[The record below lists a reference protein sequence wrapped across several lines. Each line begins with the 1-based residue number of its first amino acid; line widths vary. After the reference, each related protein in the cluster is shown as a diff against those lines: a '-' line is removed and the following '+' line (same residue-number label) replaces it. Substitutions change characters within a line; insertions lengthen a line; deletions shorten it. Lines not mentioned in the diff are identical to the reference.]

1 MGLIV
6 AQDSMNARR
15 TVRVGLASR
24 QAVIAYIFLAPALI
38 YFTVFFFYPIVLEL
52 WASMQSTTAF
62 VGLENYLLAFQD
74 ARVWGTFKVTL
85 LFAAGVTLLNV
96 IVGLAL
102 ALLLDLPLRGR
113 VVFRAIF
120 MVPYMT
126 SMIIVGLMWRNILDP
141 QIGILN
147 RLLLVLGLPAQDW
160 LTNYQLALPA
170 VIGITLWQGVGYT
183 MVLFLAGLQGIPREY
198 YEAAHVDG
206 AGGLARFRF
215 VTLPLLAPTTLFVVI
230 IGIIN
235 SLQAFAQAFVI
246 TQGGPADATRF
257 YVFHVYNV
265 AFNENN
271 LGYASALSFLM
282 FLVILVLTLIQL
294 RVGNKAT
301 EY

>member
-6 AQDSMNARR
+6 ARDSMNARR

-38 YFTVFFFYPIVLEL
+38 YFTIFFFYPIVLEF

-62 VGLENYLLAFQD
+62 VGLGNYLQAFQD
-74 ARVWGTFKVTL
+74 ARVWETFKVTL

-96 IVGLAL
+96 VIGLAL

-160 LTNYQLALPA
+160 LTNYQFALPA
-170 VIGITLWQGVGYT
+170 VIGITIWQGVGYT

-206 AGGLARFRF
+206 AGGLERFRF

-230 IGIIN
+230 IGVIN

-271 LGYASALSFLM
+271 LGYASALSFVM
-282 FLVILVLTLIQL
+282 FLVILVLTVIQM
-294 RVGNKAT
+294 RIGNKAT

>member
-6 AQDSMNARR
+6 AQDGTNARR

-38 YFTVFFFYPIVLEL
+38 YFTIFFFYPIVLEL

-62 VGLENYLLAFQD
+62 VGLENYLQALQD
-74 ARVWGTFKVTL
+74 ARVWGAFKVTL

-147 RLLLVLGLPAQDW
+147 RLLLVFGLPAQDW

>member
-6 AQDSMNARR
+6 AQDGMNARR

-38 YFTVFFFYPIVLEL
+38 YFTIFFFYPIVLEL

-62 VGLENYLLAFQD
+62 VGLENYLQAFQD

-147 RLLLVLGLPAQDW
+147 RLLLVFGLPAQDW

>member
-6 AQDSMNARR
+6 AQDSTNARR

-38 YFTVFFFYPIVLEL
+38 YFTIFFFYPIVLEL

-62 VGLENYLLAFQD
+62 VGLENYLRAFQD
-74 ARVWGTFKVTL
+74 VRVWGTFKVTL

-147 RLLLVLGLPAQDW
+147 RLLLVFGLPAQDW

>member
-38 YFTVFFFYPIVLEL
+38 YFTIFFFYPIVLEL

-62 VGLENYLLAFQD
+62 VGLENYLRAFQD

-147 RLLLVLGLPAQDW
+147 RLLLVFGLPAQDW